1 MDDKQYL
8 ENICTLIK
16 NSVAN
21 KINEFQQAVMKN
33 DKFNDP
39 YQLNNKMLH
48 KIFFIKI
55 FEEINQELKK
65 DNRQFRIDFDNSAS
79 HYFH

>member
-16 NSVAN
+16 NSVTN
-21 KINEFQQAVMKN
+21 KIDEFQQAVMKN

-39 YQLNNKMLH
+39 YELNNKMLH
-48 KIFFIKI
+48 KNFFIKI

-65 DNRQFRIDFDNSAS
+65 DNTQFRIDFDNSAS
-79 HYFH
+79 DYFH

>member
-39 YQLNNKMLH
+39 YELNNKMLH
-48 KIFFIKI
+48 RNFFIKI

-65 DNRQFRIDFDNSAS
+65 NNRQFRIDFDNSAS

>member
-16 NSVAN
+16 NSVTN
-21 KINEFQQAVMKN
+21 KIDEFQQAVMKN

-39 YQLNNKMLH
+39 YELNNKMLH

-79 HYFH
+79 DYFH

>member
-39 YQLNNKMLH
+39 YELNNKMLH
-48 KIFFIKI
+48 KNFFIKI

-65 DNRQFRIDFDNSAS
+65 NNRQFRIDFDNSAS

>member
-16 NSVAN
+16 NSVTN
-21 KINEFQQAVMKN
+21 KIDEFQQAVMKN

-39 YQLNNKMLH
+39 YELNNQMLH
-48 KIFFIKI
+48 RNFFIKI

-65 DNRQFRIDFDNSAS
+65 NNRQFRIDFDNSAS
-79 HYFH
+79 DYFH

>member
-39 YQLNNKMLH
+39 YELNNKMLH
-48 KIFFIKI
+48 RNFFIKI

>member
-39 YQLNNKMLH
+39 YELNNKMLH
-48 KIFFIKI
+48 RNFFIKI

-79 HYFH
+79 DYFH

>member
-39 YQLNNKMLH
+39 YELNNKMLH
-48 KIFFIKI
+48 KNFFIKI

>member
-39 YQLNNKMLH
+39 YELNNKMLH
-48 KIFFIKI
+48 KNFFIKI

-79 HYFH
+79 DYFH